1 MTPPCCLF
9 CRAPLTVECYF
20 GDELNREHPRWVAEC
35 TACGIDFVGA
45 TEAEALAKWARGE
58 RLPGEIEALARA
70 WVEAKREWE
79 SGGDIGMKEHW
90 TRRWR
95 EWDNRWALLD
105 AIEARLTTP

>member
-58 RLPGEIEALARA
+58 RLPGEIEALAKA
-70 WVEAKREWE
+70 WVEAIQAFVVDYDNARPEDHRRAAE
-79 SGGDIGMKEHW
+79 
-90 TRRWR
+90 TRA
-95 EWDNRWALLD
+95 ALLD
-105 AIEARLTTP
+105 ALHAMVRP